1 MASQFPLQNFTDFGL
16 IDFLDEANFDQF
28 IELVRGE
35 NEDPIVN
42 FSQNYDYDLHI
53 AGCLAE
59 NQFVPAPVELFD
71 FDIATN
77 PNLDCVVDSFPQ
89 DTKAVEEENDE
100 EESSATTTKSTKRN
114 KKIDRSRTLISERRR
129 RGRMKEKLYALRS
142 LVPNITNMD
151 KASIVGD
158 AVVYL
163 QELQMQ
169 AKKLKAEMDVI
180 QVEERGF
187 YVRLDCN
194 KGQGVAVSL
203 FKALESLISFNV
215 QSSNIATSA
224 DNFVM
229 TFTLHV
235 RDSEVDMNLPNLKLW
250 IASAFLNQGFDF
262 GTSLSAVLPNITL
275 RSKRRGG
282 ARTAVME
289 WTAAAGLCIAAEL
302 ELPRCRCKDVTAAET
317 TAASR
322 GCCSSR
328 QPRNAAVQCRC
339 IRRFVVYF
347 FAQIC
352 GVVCDL

>member
-1 MASQFPLQNFTDFGL
+1 MASHFPLENVTDFGL
-16 IDFLDEANFDQF
+16 IDFLDEANFNQF
-28 IELVRGE
+28 IELIRGE

-59 NQFVPAPVELFD
+59 NQFVPGPVELFD
-71 FDIATN
+71 FDIAAN
-77 PNLDCVVDSFPQ
+77 PNLDCAVYSLPQ

-100 EESSATTTKSTKRN
+100 EESSATTTKSTKSN
-114 KKIDRSRTLISERRR
+114 KKVDRSRTLISERRR

-142 LVPNITNMD
+142 LVPNITKMD

-169 AKKLKAEMDVI
+169 AKKLKAEVASLESSLTRGDKCQGGNIQATSKMNATNFYPVIKKILKMDVI

-187 YVRLDCN
+187 YVRLVCN
-194 KGQGVAVSL
+194 KGQGVSVSL

-215 QSSNIATSA
+215 QSSNLATSA

-262 GTSLSAVLPNITL
+262 ATSPSAMLPNITL
-275 RSKRRGG
+275 
-282 ARTAVME
+282 
-289 WTAAAGLCIAAEL
+289 
-302 ELPRCRCKDVTAAET
+302 
-317 TAASR
+317 
-322 GCCSSR
+322 SS
-328 QPRNAAVQCRC
+328 
-339 IRRFVVYF
+339 
-347 FAQIC
+347 
-352 GVVCDL
+352 